1 MEDSLKPLMELIP
14 VLLPLAVALV
24 AALVI
29 VALSRRLRGRI
40 TRKRPQQEREI
51 RLVVAVLRNLILLI
65 VFLGLLEAINVPLG
79 NLWTAIST
87 IIALVAIGFF
97 AVWSVL
103 SHMTA
108 AVILFLQ
115 RPFRQGQQL
124 QLGDE
129 DYAGIVVKVGLFYT
143 VVEDSERGRS
153 LIPNNLLFQK
163 RFRVTSP
170 GEDSDARSA

>member
-1 MEDSLKPLMELIP
+1 MENSLEPFKE
-14 VLLPLAVALV
+14 LLPILVPLGIALLL
-24 AALVI
+24 ALVI
-29 VALSRRLRGRI
+29 SAIFRRVSGRVI
-40 TRKRPQQEREI
+40 QKRPQQTREI
-51 RLVVAVLRNLILLI
+51 RLVANILRNVILLV

-79 NLWTAIST
+79 NLWTAVST

-108 AVILFLQ
+108 SVILFFQ
-115 RPFRQGQQL
+115 RPFRQGQNL

-129 DYAGIVVKVGLFYT
+129 EYVGRVIKTGLFYT
-143 VVEDSERGRS
+143 VVEDKEGGRS
-153 LIPNNLLFQK
+153 MIPNNILFQK

-170 GEDSDARSA
+170 AGGESS